1 MNFWAR
7 IFAAGFATAAL
18 ISAAQFG
25 VVYGLGALRLD
36 RSFAEADGDWNLQL
50 TWVAWFVLVAVVGG
64 AAYAAGLSR
73 LITKRLGVGIGV
85 RLVGAVS
92 AGLGAAVTSLPL
104 TVYPAVDAKLSMPGN
119 AALTMGFTVSAA
131 LAAGVGMAALTAGNA
146 PMTTNIGYFTLC
158 LWVLAAVS
166 LSMGD
171 APLTGRLYL
180 EPVRIGVLDIDA
192 LQPIPRASFSMPA
205 LAVLIGLVVAVIG
218 RARRQPRTFIAL
230 SGASG
235 PLLVALAYLLSG
247 PGPQKLTSQAD
258 AYLGAMIAVVVG
270 LTLSTIIALLPRSSR
285 ERQVYP
291 TARSDEFL

>member
-1 MNFWAR
+1 VKFWAR

-36 RSFAEADGDWNLQL
+36 RSFAEADGDWNVQL
-50 TWVAWFVLVAVVGG
+50 TWIAWFILVSVVGG
-64 AAYAAGLSR
+64 GAYAAGLSR
-73 LITKRLGVGIGV
+73 LLTKRLSVGVGV
-85 RLVGAVS
+85 RLVGAS
-92 AGLGAAVTSLPL
+92 AAGLGAGVASLPL
-104 TVYPAVDAKLSMPGN
+104 TVYPAIDAKLSLPSNPAITIGV
-119 AALTMGFTVSAA
+119 TVCAA
-131 LAAGVGMAALTAGNA
+131 LAVGIGMAALTAGNA
-146 PMTTNIGYFTLC
+146 PMTTNIAYFTFC
-158 LWVLAAVS
+158 LWVLAVAS
-166 LSMGD
+166 LAEST
-171 APLTGRLYL
+171 PLFGRLYL
-180 EPVRIGVLDIDA
+180 EPSRLGVLDISS
-192 LQPIPRASFSMPA
+192 LQPIPRASFSTPVLA
-205 LAVLIGLVVAVIG
+205 LAVGIVVALVG

-230 SGASG
+230 SGAAG

-247 PGPQKLTSQAD
+247 PGPQGLSSQAD